1 MRVLHL
7 LASPW
12 FSGPAEV
19 VTELARAQ
27 RALGHDVAVAV
38 DRLRASKAS
47 EELAVPRLL
56 SMGLLDEHGLELS
69 VKSSPFGLWRDLQ
82 RLKVLEVDVVHC
94 HMSHDH
100 TLAWLSRPSG
110 ARVIRSLHAPRSIR
124 WSTPKADGWTVPV
137 DAWARRLLGARV
149 VVLPP
154 IVGANF
160 VPPGDRAAHQRAL
173 GLPVA
178 PLVGMVST
186 FQASRRHD
194 VGLAAFARLLEREPE
209 ARLVLV
215 GDGREERAVRSRIA
229 ALGLDGHVH
238 LVGYQSGARFV
249 EFLQALDE
257 VWILGLGNDF
267 SGRAAAQA
275 RACGV
280 RVVAV
285 DEGALARY
293 ADAVVSCEGEGI
305 AEVAL
310 RKVRRSVLLES
321 SQAVASRVIDLY
333 GQVPILRPK

>member
-1 MRVLHL
+1 M
-7 LASPW
+7 
-12 FSGPAEV
+12 
-19 VTELARAQ
+19 
-27 RALGHDVAVAV
+27 
-38 DRLRASKAS
+38 
-47 EELAVPRLL
+47 PRLL

-69 VKSSPFGLWRDLQ
+69 VKSSPFGLWRDLL
-82 RLKVLEVDVVHC
+82 RLKALEVDVVHC

-100 TLAWLSRPSG
+100 TLTWLSRPSG
-110 ARVIRSLHAPRSIR
+110 ARVVRSLHAPRSMR
-124 WSTPKADGWTVPV
+124 WSTPSADGWTVPV

-149 VVLPP
+149 MVLPP
-154 IVGANF
+154 LVDAMF
-160 VPPGDRAAHQRAL
+160 VPPGNRLAHKRSL

-194 VGLAAFARLLEREPE
+194 VGLAAFARLRGREPE

-215 GDGREERAVRSRIA
+215 GDGREEGAVRSRIA
-229 ALGLDGHVH
+229 ALGLTGQVH

-293 ADAVVSCEGEGI
+293 ADAVVSCDGEAI

-310 RKVRRSVLLES
+310 REVRRLVFLES
-321 SQAVASRVIDLY
+321 SQAIAGRVIDLY
-333 GQVPILRPK
+333 GQAAILGPR